1 MNKNILYIGIAVII
15 GLVGGYLLF
24 GNNANTSNQ
33 ELSDSHNHYE
43 EAKNQLWTCSMHP
56 QIMQGELGDCPI
68 CGMELIPAESGG
80 KGLGMNEIK
89 MTKNAMALANVQTT
103 IVGNARAFDEDG
115 MILLSGKIAVNE
127 ENSAVQA
134 SYFDGRIEQLN
145 VNYEGQKVNSGQLL
159 AAIYAP
165 NLVAAQQE
173 LITAASLKES
183 QPALYKAVRNK
194 LKNWKLSDKQ
204 IDAIEASGDVRDN
217 LPIYATVSGTVSE
230 VMAKEGDYVKQG
242 QSLFRVTNLN
252 SVWAEFDAYENQIS
266 NLRVGQKIKV
276 VTNAYP
282 NKEND
287 AAVSFIDPILNNSTR
302 TVTVRATLKNMEGL
316 FKPGMFVNGKL
327 QGLTEKN
334 SELISVPATAVL
346 WTGERS
352 LIYLKTNP
360 NEPIFEMREVTI
372 GNRNGENFT
381 ITSGLENGDEIV
393 TNGTFTVDAA
403 AQLQGKKSMMN
414 KSVGK
419 TMTGHEE
426 HTSIQMNRE
435 EKLDGG
441 ATELPKS
448 VQKNFLLVLNSYSQL
463 KDAFVESDIEKV
475 KIATGVLLKDLEK
488 IKISS
493 LTETQKE
500 YFGGID
506 EALNAILE
514 DADLENQRVNF
525 VVLNKSI
532 IPVAMNM
539 STLNPPFYVQK
550 CPMANQNKG
559 ALWLSESRE
568 IKNPYYG
575 DEMLTCGAVIDTI
588 GK

>member
-1 MNKNILYIGIAVII
+1 MKKNILYIGIAVVI

-33 ELSDSHNHYE
+33 ELSDSHHHFE

-56 QIMQGELGDCPI
+56 QIIQAEPGDCPI
-68 CGMELIPAESGG
+68 CGMELIPAESGAE
-80 KGLGMNEIK
+80 GLAVNEIK

-103 IVGNARAFDEDG
+103 IVGNEIADNEG
-115 MILLSGKIAVNE
+115 MISLSGKIT
-127 ENSAVQA
+127 ENKDETATQPA
-134 SYFDGRIEQLN
+134 HFDGRIEQLY
-145 VNYEGQKVNSGQLL
+145 VNSLGEKVNRGQKVAS
-159 AAIYAP
+159 IYSPA
-165 NLVAAQQE
+165 LVAAQQE
-173 LITAASLKES
+173 LITTFKLKEL
-183 QPALYKAVRNK
+183 QPQLYDAVRNK
-194 LKNWKLSDKQ
+194 FKNWR
-204 IDAIEASGDVRDN
+204 IHGDVLDKIESSGQVIQRF
-217 LPIYATVSGTVSE
+217 PIYSHVSGVITEIMLNEGAHVMDGMSIFKVS
-230 VMAKEGDYVKQG
+230 
-242 QSLFRVTNLN
+242 NLS
-252 SVWAEFDAYENQIS
+252 SVWADFDAYENQIS
-266 NLRVGQKIKV
+266 QFKIGQKIKI

-282 NKEND
+282 NKEFE
-287 AAVSFIDPILNNSTR
+287 ATVSFIDPILNKATR
-302 TVTVRATLKNMEGL
+302 TVTVRATLKNTEDL

-352 LIYLKTNP
+352 LVYIKTNL

-381 ITSGLENGDEIV
+381 ITHGLENGDEIV

-414 KSVGK
+414 KSGGK

-426 HTSIQMNRE
+426 YTSMQMNRE

-441 ATELPKS
+441 TTELPKS

-463 KDAFVESDIEKV
+463 KDAFVQSDIEKV

-500 YFGGID
+500 HFGGID

-525 VVLNKSI
+525 VVLNESI

-539 STLNPPFYVQK
+539 STMNPPFYVQK

-575 DEMLTCGAVIDTI
+575 DEMLTCGSVIDTI

>member
-1 MNKNILYIGIAVII
+1 MKKNILYIGIAVII

-33 ELSDSHNHYE
+33 ELSDSHSHSE

-56 QIMQGELGDCPI
+56 QIMQAEPGDCPI
-68 CGMELIPAESGG
+68 CGMELILAESGG
-80 KGLGMNEIK
+80 EGLAMNEIK

-103 IVGNARAFDEDG
+103 IVGNEIADNEG
-115 MILLSGKIAVNE
+115 VISLSGKIT
-127 ENSAVQA
+127 ENKDETATQPA
-134 SYFDGRIEQLN
+134 HFDGRVEQLY
-145 VNYEGQKVNSGQLL
+145 VNSLGEKVNRGQIV
-159 AAIYAP
+159 ASIYSPA
-165 NLVAAQQE
+165 LVAAQQE
-173 LITAASLKES
+173 LITTFKLKEL
-183 QPALYKAVRNK
+183 QPQLYNAVRNK
-194 LKNWKLSDKQ
+194 FKNWM
-204 IDAIEASGDVRDN
+204 IHGDVLDKIENSSQVIQRF
-217 LPIYATVSGTVSE
+217 PIYSHVSGVVTEIMVNEGAHVMDGMSIFKVS
-230 VMAKEGDYVKQG
+230 
-242 QSLFRVTNLN
+242 NLS
-252 SVWAEFDAYENQIS
+252 SVWADFDAYENQIS
-266 NLRVGQKIKV
+266 QLKIGQKIKI

-282 NKEND
+282 NKEFE
-287 AAVSFIDPILNNSTR
+287 ATVSFIDPILNNSTR
-302 TVTVRATLKNMEGL
+302 TVTVRATLKNTEDL

-327 QGLTEKN
+327 NRLTETN

-352 LIYLKTNP
+352 LIYIKTNP

-372 GNRNGENFT
+372 GNRNGENFI

-414 KSVGK
+414 KSGGK

-426 HTSIQMNRE
+426 HASLQMNRE

-441 ATELPKS
+441 TKELPKS

-500 YFGGID
+500 HFGSID

-514 DADLENQRVNF
+514 DADLENQRINF
-525 VVLNKSI
+525 VVLNESI

-539 STLNPPFYVQK
+539 STLNAPFYVQK

-575 DEMLTCGAVIDTI
+575 DEMLTCGSVIDTI